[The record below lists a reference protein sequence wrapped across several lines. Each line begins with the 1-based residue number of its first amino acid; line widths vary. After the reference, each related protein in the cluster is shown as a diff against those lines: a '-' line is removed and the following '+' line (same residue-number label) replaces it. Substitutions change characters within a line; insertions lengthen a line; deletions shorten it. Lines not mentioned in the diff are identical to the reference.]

1 MKKLLILSLFVA
13 CTVIVVPTAEASS
26 RAVAGGGAMEA
37 GSAQVWTQRRG
48 RNWNRRTRRTV
59 ITTRTRWINGRRY
72 RERVRITYLPN
83 GRTRVQ
89 VISRVLLS
97 GRRW

>member
-1 MKKLLILSLFVA
+1 MKKLIILSLFLA
-13 CTVIVVPTAEASS
+13 CTAIVVPAAEAKSGEI
-26 RAVAGGGAMEA
+26 AGAAMEA
-37 GSAQVWTQRRG
+37 GSPQVWTQRRG
-48 RNWNRRTRRTV
+48 RNWNRRYRRTV

-72 RERVRITYLPN
+72 RERIRITYLPN

-89 VISRVLLS
+89 VISRVRLS

>member
-13 CTVIVVPTAEASS
+13 CAAIVVPA
-26 RAVAGGGAMEA
+26 AGVNTGGIAGVAMEA
-37 GSAQVWTQRRG
+37 GAPQVWTQRRG
-48 RNWNRRTRRTV
+48 RNRNRRYRRTV

-72 RERVRITYLPN
+72 RERIRITYLPN
-83 GRTRVQ
+83 GRTRVR
-89 VISRVLLS
+89 VISRVRLS

>member
-1 MKKLLILSLFVA
+1 MKKLLILTLFVA
-13 CTVIVVPTAEASS
+13 CTAVVVPAAEATS
-26 RAVAGGGAMEA
+26 RGAAMEA
-37 GSAQVWTQRRG
+37 GSTQVWAQRRG
-48 RNWNRRTRRTV
+48 RNWNRRNRRTV

-72 RERVRITYLPN
+72 RERIRITYLPN

-89 VISRVLLS
+89 VLSRVRLY

>member
-13 CTVIVVPTAEASS
+13 CTAIVVPAAEASS
-26 RAVAGGGAMEA
+26 RAVGNAAMEA

-48 RNWNRRTRRTV
+48 RRWNRGYRRTV

-89 VISRVLLS
+89 VISRVRLS

>member
-1 MKKLLILSLFVA
+1 MKKLFILSLIIASAAVA
-13 CTVIVVPTAEASS
+13 VPAAEAS
-26 RAVAGGGAMEA
+26 AKGIAGTVMES
-37 GSAQVWTQRRG
+37 GSPQVWTQRRG
-48 RNWNRRTRRTV
+48 RNWNRRYRRTV

-72 RERVRITYLPN
+72 RERIRITYLPN

-89 VISRVLLS
+89 VISRVRIY

>member
-1 MKKLLILSLFVA
+1 MKKLFILSLFVA
-13 CTVIVVPTAEASS
+13 CTAIAVPAAEASS
-26 RAVAGGGAMEA
+26 RAIAGAAMEA

-48 RNWNRRTRRTV
+48 RNWNRGPRRTV

-72 RERVRITYLPN
+72 RERIRITYLPN

-89 VISRVLLS
+89 VISRVRLS